1 MAHHLAS
8 LNGISEALPAIA
20 KLPRTRTTQR
30 KPKTVGFLGKNK
42 NAESVEQQQQS
53 QTTRRQLA
61 IGLASS
67 IALFGPFINNAVS
80 LADDNGYWLT
90 TPIPVPSAKNNI
102 ANEKTG
108 TRSFVKKGI
117 YIANI
122 GPEGSAYRIR
132 KYAFDLLAMADL
144 IGPDT
149 LNYVRKY
156 VRIKSTFMY
165 FDFDK
170 IISAANVDDKQPL
183 TDLANRL
190 FDNLEKLEDAS
201 KQKNLSDTQTH
212 YQDTKKLLV
221 EVMERM
227 KPKGYGNAKLI
238 QKV

>member
-8 LNGISEALPAIA
+8 LNGISDALPAIA
-20 KLPRTRTTQR
+20 KLTRTTQR

-42 NAESVEQQQQS
+42 NKNAESVEQQHQS
-53 QTTRRQLA
+53 QTSRRQLA

-67 IALFGPFINNAVS
+67 IALFGQLTNNAVS

-90 TPIPVPSAKNNI
+90 TPIPFPTAQNNI

-108 TRSFVKKGI
+108 TRSFVKKGL
-117 YIANI
+117 YMADI
-122 GPEGSAYRIR
+122 GPEGSAYRVR

-170 IISAANVDDKQPL
+170 IISAAEVDDKQSL

-212 YQDTKKLLV
+212 YQDTQKLLV

-227 KPKGYGNAKLI
+227 KPKGYGTAKLL
-238 QKV
+238 QQ

>member
-8 LNGISEALPAIA
+8 LNGISDALPAIA
-20 KLPRTRTTQR
+20 KPPHIRTTQR
-30 KPKTVGFLGKNK
+30 KPKTIGFHGKNNK
-42 NAESVEQQQQS
+42 VQSVEQQPS
-53 QTTRRQLA
+53 QTSRRQLS

-67 IALFGPFINNAVS
+67 IALFGPFSNNAVS
-80 LADDNGYWLT
+80 LAEDNGYWLT
-90 TPIPVPSAKNNI
+90 TPIPFPTAKNNI
-102 ANEKTG
+102 ANKKTG
-108 TRSFVKKGI
+108 TRSFVKKGL
-117 YIANI
+117 YMADI
-122 GPEGSAYRIR
+122 GPEGSAYRVR

-165 FDFDK
+165 FDLDK
-170 IISAANVDDKQPL
+170 IISAANEDDKQPL

-212 YQDTKKLLV
+212 YQDTQPLLV

-227 KPKGYGNAKLI
+227 KPKGYGTAKLLRL
-238 QKV
+238 